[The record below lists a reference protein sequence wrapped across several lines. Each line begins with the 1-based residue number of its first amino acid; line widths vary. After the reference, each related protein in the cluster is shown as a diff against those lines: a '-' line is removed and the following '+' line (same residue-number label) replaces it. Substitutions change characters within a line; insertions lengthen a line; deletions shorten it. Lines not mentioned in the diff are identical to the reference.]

1 MGHPLLNPRVASI
14 RPGGRLCYPAALFP
28 HRNNAMIET
37 NPIYARIADLRGRL
51 DALRG
56 YL

>member
-1 MGHPLLNPRVASI
+1 MRRNPHAARQPLPRWPLLSCRSFS
-14 RPGGRLCYPAALFP
+14 ALQQP
-28 HRNNAMIET
+28 AMIET

>member
-1 MGHPLLNPRVASI
+1 MAIADPRLLFFATFFCSAAS
-14 RPGGRLCYPAALFP
+14 
-28 HRNNAMIET
+28 NAMIET
-37 NPIYARIADLRGRL
+37 NPVFARIADLRGRL